1 MRACRRC
8 GRDPDDISSIV
19 LVEASGQH
27 YIRSDAV
34 LHIASKL
41 GVPLRMLSMLGF
53 PVPRFIRDTAYDV
66 VANNR
71 YSVLGKTT
79 TCRLMDQKHASRFL
93 VE

>member
-1 MRACRRC
+1 M
-8 GRDPDDISSIV
+8 
-19 LVEASGQH
+19 EASGQH

-34 LHIASKL
+34 LNISSKL
-41 GVPLRMLSMLGF
+41 GIPLRLISMLGF
-53 PVPRFIRDTAYDV
+53 PVPRFIRDSAYDV

-79 TCRLMDQKHASRFL
+79 ACRLMEPKHAARFL